1 MSNSEKTWI
10 AGYIIKIAKKNYEEN
25 QSKSATWKFNSD
37 RNYLKFDDRSCEGL
51 QGIKLLQYYTKK
63 LWNFVCYL
71 C

>member
-1 MSNSEKTWI
+1 MSDSEKTWI
-10 AGYIIKIAKKNYEEN
+10 AGYIIKIAKKNYGEN
-25 QSKSATWKFNSD
+25 QSKCATWKFNSD